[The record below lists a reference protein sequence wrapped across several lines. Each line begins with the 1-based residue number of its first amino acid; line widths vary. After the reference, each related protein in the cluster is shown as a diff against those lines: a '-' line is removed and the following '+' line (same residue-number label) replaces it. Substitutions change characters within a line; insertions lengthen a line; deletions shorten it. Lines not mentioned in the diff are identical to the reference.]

1 MHVQLAEQ
9 IKHLILSGGVGVGER
24 LPSIRALAG
33 FLRVNRNTVSR
44 VISDLERE
52 GFVETRRGSG
62 VYVLE
67 PPVGG
72 AERHREEVIERVV
85 DLAAARGVPLDE
97 IAHALLER
105 SRASGGEKTKVL
117 FVECTKAELEQF
129 SDELEAQLPV
139 EVERVLM
146 EDLERRVSGAG
157 EISWSLAVTTF
168 FHVHEVE
175 EMMDPLGVET
185 VALLAEAN
193 IESLQ
198 KLMALPEGTT
208 VGIVGASETC
218 MVNLSRSLEGA
229 GLDHL
234 DLREVYI
241 DHTDA
246 VRKLFAEAS
255 TLVCSSVTARRL
267 TELGKPEEVEV
278 IEEDRTL
285 DKGGVEMLGRIL
297 RELDPGTGVN

>member
-1 MHVQLAEQ
+1 MEEQ

-24 LPSIRALAG
+24 LPSIRELAG

-52 GFVETRRGSG
+52 GFVQTRRGSG

-72 AERHREEVIERVV
+72 AERYREEVIERVV
-85 DLAAARGVPLDE
+85 ELAAARGVPLDE
-97 IAHALLER
+97 IADALMAR
-105 SRASGGEKTKVL
+105 FRASGREKTKML
-117 FVECTKAELEQF
+117 FVECTRAELDQF
-129 SDELEAQLPV
+129 AGELESQLPV
-139 EVERVLM
+139 EIERVLI
-146 EDLERRVSGAG
+146 EDLAG
-157 EISWSLAVTTF
+157 RISEGGEDLPWSVAVTTF

-175 EMMDPLGVET
+175 ELMEPLGIET

-198 KLMALPEGTT
+198 KLIALPEGTV
-208 VGIVGASETC
+208 VGVVGATENC
-218 MVNLSRSLEGA
+218 MVNLSKSLEGA

-234 DLREVYI
+234 DLRGEVYI
-241 DHTDA
+241 DDA
-246 VRKLFAEAS
+246 EEVEKLFEEAEA
-255 TLVCSSVTARRL
+255 LVCSSITARKIL
-267 TELGKPEEVEV
+267 QMDKPERVEV

-285 DKGGVEMLGRIL
+285 NKGGVEMLGRML
-297 RELDPGTGVN
+297 RETSDGDED

>member
-1 MHVQLAEQ
+1 MEEQ

-72 AERHREEVIERVV
+72 AERHRKEVIERVV

-97 IAHALLER
+97 IAEALMER
-105 SRASGGEKTKVL
+105 FRASGAEKTKIL
-117 FVECTKAELEQF
+117 FIECTKEELDQF

-139 EVERVLM
+139 EIERVML
-146 EDLERRVSGAG
+146 EDLEKTVSGG
-157 EISWSLAVTTF
+157 DPPWSLAVTTF

-175 EMMDPLGVET
+175 EIMEPLGVET

-198 KLMALPEGTT
+198 KLMALPERTT
-208 VGIVGASETC
+208 VGIIGASETC
-218 MVNLSRSLEGA
+218 MVNLARSLEGA
-229 GLDHL
+229 GLGHL
-234 DLREVYI
+234 DLRGEVYI
-241 DHTDA
+241 DDLNEA
-246 VRKLFAEAS
+246 DKLFDEAQA
-255 TLVCSSVTARRL
+255 LLICSSITAKKIS
-267 TELGKPEEVEV
+267 EMDKPERIEV
-278 IEEDRTL
+278 IEENRTL
-285 DKGGVEMLGRIL
+285 DKGGVEMLGRML
-297 RELDPGTGVN
+297 RELRKEASDAG